1 MGKKFLIVLIAVSWI
16 ALAFLFM
23 SLVSIYRNT
32 APGTDISSSAPNI
45 IFGKDVFTKD
55 GSSNDEVGIL
65 EIKGIIMDSD
75 ETLKQ
80 IKTLK
85 EREKVKAIVVRIDSP
100 GGGISAS
107 QEIYEE
113 LKKLNKEKPVIA
125 SLSSVAASGGY
136 YVALGA
142 RTIMANL
149 GTLTGSI
156 GVIMQLAYLEKLYEF
171 IKITPITIKSG
182 KFKDIGSSTRPM
194 TEEEKKF
201 LQALSDDMH
210 SQFKRAVADSRRML
224 PESVNEIADGRVFSG
239 QQALQLG
246 LIDSIGT
253 LEDAITQA
261 AKVGEIKG
269 RPTIYYSKEK
279 RPNIIEFFSGST
291 EGISKIIMETIGNR
305 HMPVVM

>member
-23 SLVSIYRNT
+23 SLVSIYRNS
-32 APGTDISSSAPNI
+32 APSDSSSSAPRV
-45 IFGKDVFTKD
+45 IFGKDVFSKE
-55 GSSNDEVGIL
+55 EVGIL
-65 EIKGIIMDSD
+65 EVRGVIMESD
-75 ETLKQ
+75 EILKQ

-85 EREKVKAIVVRIDSP
+85 EREKVKAVVVRVDSP

-113 LKKLNKEKPVIA
+113 LKKLDKDKPVIA

-171 IKITPITIKSG
+171 IKVTPITIKSG
-182 KFKDIGSSTRPM
+182 KFKDIGSSARPM
-194 TEEEKKF
+194 TEEEKKL
-201 LQALSDDMH
+201 LQDLSDDMH

-224 PESVNEIADGRVFSG
+224 PENVKNIADGRVFSG
-239 QQALQLG
+239 QQALELG
-246 LIDSIGT
+246 LVDSIGT
-253 LEDAITQA
+253 FEDAINQA
-261 AKVGEIKG
+261 AKVADIKG
-269 RPTIYYSKEK
+269 TPSLFYAKEK
-279 RPNIIEFFSGST
+279 KPSFIEFFSGST
-291 EGISKIIMETIGNR
+291 ESISKIIMEAIGSR
-305 HMPVVM
+305 HTPVVM

>member
-1 MGKKFLIVLIAVSWI
+1 MGKKFLIILIAVSWI

-23 SLVSIYRNT
+23 SLVSIYRN
-32 APGTDISSSAPNI
+32 SAPNDSSSNTPRI
-45 IFGKDVFTKD
+45 IFGKDVFSKE
-55 GSSNDEVGIL
+55 EVGIL
-65 EIKGIIMDSD
+65 EVRGVIMESD
-75 ETLKQ
+75 EILKQ
-80 IKTLK
+80 IKELK
-85 EREKVKAIVVRIDSP
+85 EREKVKAVVVRVDSP

-113 LKKLNKEKPVIA
+113 LKKLDKDKPVIA

-171 IKITPITIKSG
+171 IKVTPITIKSG
-182 KFKDIGSSTRPM
+182 KFKDIGSSVRPM
-194 TEEEKKF
+194 TEEEKKL
-201 LQALSDDMH
+201 LQDLSDDMH

-224 PESVNEIADGRVFSG
+224 PENVKNIADGRVFSG
-239 QQALQLG
+239 QQALELG

-253 LEDAITQA
+253 FEDAINQA
-261 AKVGEIKG
+261 AKVADIKG
-269 RPTIYYSKEK
+269 TPALFYAKEK
-279 RPNIIEFFSGST
+279 KPRFIEFFSGTT
-291 EGISKIIMETIGNR
+291 EGISKIIMEAIGNR
-305 HMPVVM
+305 HTPLVM

>member
-1 MGKKFLIVLIAVSWI
+1 MGKKFLIVLIAVSWV

-23 SLVSIYRNT
+23 SLVSIYRN
-32 APGTDISSSAPNI
+32 SSTVESVSNKPNI
-45 IFGKDVFTKD
+45 IFGKDLTSK
-55 GSSNDEVGIL
+55 EELGIL
-65 EIKGIIMDSD
+65 ELKGVIVDSD

-85 EREKVKAIVVRIDSP
+85 ERKSVKAVVLRVDSP

-113 LKKLNKEKPVIA
+113 LKKLDKEKPVVA

-182 KFKDIGSSTRPM
+182 KFKDIGSSARIM
-194 TEEEKKF
+194 TEEEKKL
-201 LQALSDDMH
+201 LQALSDNMH
-210 SQFKRAVADSRRML
+210 AQFKKAVSDSRRML
-224 PESVNEIADGRVFSG
+224 PESVNKIADGRVFSG
-239 QQALQLG
+239 QQALELG
-246 LIDSIGT
+246 LVDSIGT
-253 LEDAITQA
+253 FEDAIDQA
-261 AKVGEIKG
+261 AKLADMKDS
-269 RPTIYYSKEK
+269 PKLFYAKEK
-279 RPNIIEFFSGST
+279 KPKFIEFFSGT
-291 EGISKIIMETIGNR
+291 TDGISKIIMEAVGNR
-305 HMPVVM
+305 HTPVVM